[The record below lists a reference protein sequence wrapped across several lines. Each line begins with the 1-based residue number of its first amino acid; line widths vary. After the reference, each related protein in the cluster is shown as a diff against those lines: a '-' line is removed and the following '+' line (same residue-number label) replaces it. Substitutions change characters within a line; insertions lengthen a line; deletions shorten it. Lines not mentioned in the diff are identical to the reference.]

1 LDSAHFGCNAL
12 HVIAQ
17 ALLGF
22 KSLEPPRIDIGNT
35 VLGSFV
41 RLRLPQNLLFE
52 IGQVENLHSTE
63 RVHPQQVNI
72 TRDKNIML
80 KNSTA
85 KNFRWLTVW
94 IQSSGDERT
103 RIEDNS
109 FTGVTHGQACLIV
122 QA

>member
-1 LDSAHFGCNAL
+1 VPGLFGQCPQ
-12 HVIAQ
+12 VIAQ

-122 QA
+122 QV